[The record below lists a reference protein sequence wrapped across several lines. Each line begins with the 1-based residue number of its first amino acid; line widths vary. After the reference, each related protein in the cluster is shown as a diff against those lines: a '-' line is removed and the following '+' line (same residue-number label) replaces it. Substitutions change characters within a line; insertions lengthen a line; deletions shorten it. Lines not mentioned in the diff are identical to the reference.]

1 MDEVRTGFT
10 MTFDAVFDNIFA
22 QYNPLRGPMILDYM
36 TSADENMNRLV
47 GMQYTDTPFSR
58 VPRGIDLQII
68 KFWQMVDD
76 WLCPKRVT
84 VVYWVKALI
93 AHCCALEEVFK
104 FRADV
109 LADPKIFYTDAV
121 RLCRGLFGRQS
132 SLKGDEGEETNYVK
146 QYREHGHKSAIS
158 FWDSALPRH
167 PEDSELMQGR
177 VSLPVGI
184 EGIECIKVLY
194 DHVCRGA
201 ELMYQKSKETSAKAM
216 QQIETA
222 PERYGEFFLAYVDES
237 KMSRFMRYPSL
248 IRPIANFG
256 DLKKMP
262 LNSGNMEAPSNAR
275 QKDRWSAY
283 LFYSGSSSTSE
294 VGIATLLNAHIVRR
308 IAGEAVSDQE
318 KLKTHGGYMKYKPGD
333 TMEDYNYHG
342 FRQLAKGTL
351 YHDVKS
357 GTLVPGGG
365 GPPPLGEYIEPPC
378 KDPSYDT
385 GFFWLVGG
393 LGLAGALFL
402 GRR

>member
-10 MTFDAVFDNIFA
+10 MTFDAVFDSIFA
-22 QYNPLRGPMILDYM
+22 QYNPLRGPMLLDYM
-36 TSADENMNRLV
+36 TAPDENMDRLV
-47 GMQYTDTPFSR
+47 GLQYTDTPFSR
-58 VPRGIDLQII
+58 VPRGIDAQII
-68 KFWQMVDD
+68 HFWQMADE

-93 AHCCALEEVFK
+93 AHCCALEEVFR

-109 LADPKIFYTDAV
+109 LADPKIFYAGAV
-121 RLCRGLFGRQS
+121 KLCRGLFGGQS
-132 SLKGDEGEETNYVK
+132 SLKGDEGEETNYMK
-146 QYREHGHKSAIS
+146 QYGEHKHKSAVS

-167 PEDSELMQGR
+167 QEDSEFMQAR
-177 VSLPVGI
+177 VSLPAGV

-222 PERYGEFFLAYVDES
+222 PERYLEIFSQYVDES
-237 KMSRFMRYPSL
+237 KMSRFLKYPSL
-248 IRPIANFG
+248 IRPIADFG
-256 DLKKMP
+256 DTKKMP
-262 LNSGNMEAPSNAR
+262 LNLGNMDEPSNAR

-283 LFYSGSSSTSE
+283 LFYSG
-294 VGIATLLNAHIVRR
+294 ATGTADLKNILADYLRR
-308 IAGEAVSDQE
+308 RVAGESVSDQE
-318 KLKTHGGYMKYKPGD
+318 KLKNHGGFVEYKAGD

-351 YHDVKS
+351 FHDVKS
-357 GTLVPGGG
+357 GKLVPGGG
-365 GPPPLGEYIEPPC
+365 GPLPVGESIEPPC